1 MSEREQADERRL
13 GGIMSIPP
21 SHLAQEAV
29 AALVDG
35 ELSGGAAARAARHLS
50 GCVQCRMAVEAQR
63 EAKAAL
69 QHDGGLAVPCDL
81 LSRLKAIPFTADV
94 PGAGGLG
101 GLSAGADG
109 LTTSGIGGSWA
120 IPLTP
125 TSPAPSPAPTRD
137 GGSRWL
143 RRGMTGA
150 LAGIGLGVAVL
161 AVGLPAA
168 DVPSDTPTPG
178 APVAGAVTRTVPT
191 ERTDVVP
198 PVVRTLTVGS
208 TSSLPPGG
216 TP

>member
-1 MSEREQADERRL
+1 MSERDQSDERRL
-13 GGIMSIPP
+13 GGIVSIPP

-50 GCVQCRMAVEAQR
+50 GCAQCRMAVAAQR
-63 EAKAAL
+63 EAKDAL
-69 QHDGGLAVPCDL
+69 QHDGGLDVPCDL

-109 LTTSGIGGSWA
+109 LTTSGAGGSWA

-125 TSPAPSPAPTRD
+125 PEPAPVRPD
-137 GGSRWL
+137 HGSRWL

-161 AVGLPAA
+161 AVGLPASEA
-168 DVPSDTPTPG
+168 PPAASEPRG
-178 APVAGAVTRTVPT
+178 PVAGAVDRTVPT
-191 ERTDVVP
+191 ERTDIVP

-208 TSSLPPGG
+208 TSTLPPGG

>member
-1 MSEREQADERRL
+1 MSEQPDERRL
-13 GGIMSIPP
+13 GGIVSIPP

-50 GCVQCRMAVEAQR
+50 GCVQCRMAVAAQR

-69 QHDGGLAVPCDL
+69 QHDDGLAVPCDL

-94 PGAGGLG
+94 PGTGGLG

-109 LTTSGIGGSWA
+109 LTTSGLGGSWA

-125 TSPAPSPAPTRD
+125 PEPAPTRHD
-137 GGSRWL
+137 TGHRWL

-161 AVGLPAA
+161 AVGLPAGDA
-168 DVPSDTPTPG
+168 PAAGPTPG
-178 APVAGAVTRTVPT
+178 APVAGGADRTVPT
-191 ERTDVVP
+191 ERTDIVP

-208 TSSLPPGG
+208 TSTLAPGG

>member
-1 MSEREQADERRL
+1 MSEREHSDERRL
-13 GGIMSIPP
+13 GGIVSIPP
-21 SHLAQEAV
+21 SHLAQEAI

-50 GCVQCRMAVEAQR
+50 GCLQCRMAVEAQR
-63 EAKAAL
+63 EAKDAL
-69 QHDGGLAVPCDL
+69 RHDGGPDVPGDL

-94 PGAGGLG
+94 PGTGGLG

-109 LTTSGIGGSWA
+109 LTTSGLGGSWA

-125 TSPAPSPAPTRD
+125 PEPAPARPET
-137 GGSRWL
+137 GSRWR
-143 RRGMTGA
+143 RRGMSGA

-161 AVGLPAA
+161 AVALPPA
-168 DVPSDTPTPG
+168 DAPTAQPRPG
-178 APVAGAVTRTVPT
+178 APVAGPADRTVPT
-191 ERTDVVP
+191 ERTDIVP

-208 TSSLPPGG
+208 TSTLPPGG